1 MSARVVGHTRRR
13 EAGQVVLFFALLLP
27 VLLGIGAIVG
37 GIGNWYVHG
46 KNLQTKADAGAFAGG
61 GRWAFPCGPQID
73 TRIADTARLYAGS
86 NNPQV
91 GKVPDANVKT
101 RLNALRWYDD
111 DSNPG
116 QLDFDNPTGSVCSA
130 MRLDVKVTEDN
141 SFPLLSLMP
150 LFPDIK
156 RKAVVQIEEAEGL
169 TGLLPIAIRAPEPV
183 SAAAV
188 YYNEE
193 TNRVLGVKYLVKA
206 DGIIAPTI
214 PGIPGGLQG
223 WTQNNP
229 EDPAT
234 GSGSNPYGFWSRF
247 APGAKTGVLLAVSFR
262 GACNDASL
270 PPSNTKITTTAAPC
284 FQDEY
289 VGQPVS
295 SLCNQGGSTQIV
307 NCFWSTG
314 NWPSEV
320 QQAGLQFIHGY
331 GVNNPGAGPP
341 LVESVYLDG
350 PSANCGAYYAPL
362 QPSTCTAVL
371 HASINIG
378 SFDPDGPGPLQ
389 DTRSAADTEVR
400 YRIVSDSGTYCAFN
414 TPTCDLL
421 GSGGPGSTSWTT
433 TNDLPTFDS
442 GSLRNSIVIRV
453 RLRNTSVGGNPCGG
467 TYSSGC
473 QWFYKAGSGA
483 LGVAPTDAEVLPDP
497 LQRSFRGNTV
507 SAGSTRW
514 LRLTT
519 DDDCDPFTGNVQDGQ
534 AASVLAGG
542 QHCFYM
548 DFGLKGGLALNSSDP
563 MVLFNDGVGPSQMG
577 AVDCDPA
584 IPQGQMLEDG
594 ILNGCQPWYAKH
606 PFDYNPLCPQQNN
619 LFTTPNPGA
628 PWDDGRWPPIRCIKT
643 RPTGSMN
650 QIEQGF
656 KLRFF
661 GDKNANSCPTTP
673 VGANGY
679 VKGRNYWDIDNNIP
693 ALGGGTYGYKEGAH
707 DTLFPDGD
715 PRIVT
720 IFIAPTEAFAA
731 TGQNTY
737 PIAGFVEV
745 YVTGFGRMKSNNPDD
760 PCPGNTAPAEI
771 DDCQGSSCGYA
782 VWGHLINY
790 AVPSP
795 QATPSGI
802 VCNPGASLQPCVAT
816 LVE

>member
-1 MSARVVGHTRRR
+1 MNATMKSQPRRSA
-13 EAGQVVLFFALLLP
+13 ESGQVVMFFALLLP
-27 VLLGIGAIVG
+27 VILAIGAIVG

-169 TGLLPIAIRAPEPV
+169 SGLLPIAIRSPEPL

-193 TNRVLGVKYLVKA
+193 TNTVLGVKYLVKA
-206 DGIIAPTI
+206 DGVIAPTI
-214 PGIPGGLQG
+214 PGIPAGLQG
-223 WTQNNP
+223 WTQQNP

-234 GSGSNPYGFWSRF
+234 GSGPNPYGFWARF
-247 APGAKTGVLLAVSFR
+247 SSQEKTGVLFAVSFR
-262 GACNDASL
+262 GACNDSTL
-270 PPSNTKITTTAAPC
+270 PPSNTKIQTTAAPC

-289 VGQPVS
+289 IGQPVS
-295 SLCNQGGSTQIV
+295 SLCNQGGNTQIV

-320 QQAGLQFIHGY
+320 QQAGLQFIQGHGT
-331 GVNNPGAGPP
+331 PSPPTGAPP
-341 LVESVYLDG
+341 ELGSVYLDG

-378 SFDPDGPGPLQ
+378 SFVNAAGNE
-389 DTRSAADTEVR
+389 TRSAGDTEVR
-400 YRIVSDSGTYCAFN
+400 YRIVSDSGTYCAFG
-414 TPTCDLL
+414 TALCDFGSTG
-421 GSGGPGSTSWTT
+421 GSGPNTSWTT
-433 TNDLPTFDS
+433 QNNLPTFDS
-442 GSLRNSIVIRV
+442 NSLRNSIAIRV
-453 RLRNTSVGGNPCGG
+453 RLRNTTVNGNACGPG
-467 TYSSGC
+467 YSANCEWFFTAAGRSG
-473 QWFYKAGSGA
+473 
-483 LGVAPTDAEVLPDP
+483 LAPTDAQVLANP

-519 DDDCDPFTGNVQDGQ
+519 DDDCDPFTGNLQDGA
-534 AASVLAGG
+534 AASVLSGG

-548 DFGLKGGLALNSSDP
+548 DFGLKGGLAVNSSDP
-563 MVLFNDGVGPSQMG
+563 TVLFNDGVGPSQMG
-577 AVDCDPA
+577 AVDQAPVRLQPALPAAEQPVHDAEPGRSVGRRPLAADSLHQDAADGLDEPDPA
-584 IPQGQMLEDG
+584 GLQGPPLRRQERELVPDDSCRGERVRQGPQLLG
-594 ILNGCQPWYAKH
+594 H
-606 PFDYNPLCPQQNN
+606 RQQR
-619 LFTTPNPGA
+619 PGA
-628 PWDDGRWPPIRCIKT
+628 RRRHLRVQGRR
-643 RPTGSMN
+643 
-650 QIEQGF
+650 
-656 KLRFF
+656 
-661 GDKNANSCPTTP
+661 A
-673 VGANGY
+673 
-679 VKGRNYWDIDNNIP
+679 
-693 ALGGGTYGYKEGAH
+693 
-707 DTLFPDGD
+707 
-715 PRIVT
+715 
-720 IFIAPTEAFAA
+720 
-731 TGQNTY
+731 
-737 PIAGFVEV
+737 
-745 YVTGFGRMKSNNPDD
+745 
-760 PCPGNTAPAEI
+760 
-771 DDCQGSSCGYA
+771 
-782 VWGHLINY
+782 
-790 AVPSP
+790 
-795 QATPSGI
+795 
-802 VCNPGASLQPCVAT
+802 
-816 LVE
+816 